1 MASGIQ
7 GSTGAERSVLRW
19 GGLAGILGSL
29 VFIFVP
35 VILFG
40 FVPQAPAGTFRME
53 GGGQVDPAALVMM
66 FPDARAPIAVANFL
80 NFVSA
85 VLTLALVLALYQA
98 LRRTSLAPALLG
110 SVLYVLGLG
119 VLFTESVTQV
129 AFDPISSLYHT
140 PGVTPAEQATLAL
153 LWQATQ
159 GIFFELDAAA
169 ILLLSVAMVV
179 LGVAMLKAP
188 NFGKRVGTLVSVL
201 GGEALFVTSVFGVT
215 SFLVALLLI
224 PVFVVIPI
232 ALGWKVYSMSK
243 VA

>member
-1 MASGIQ
+1 MASGIE

-19 GGLAGILGSL
+19 GGLAGILGSV

-35 VILFG
+35 IVLFG
-40 FVPQAPAGTFRME
+40 FVPQAPTGLFHTE

-66 FPDARAPIAVANFL
+66 FPDARAPIAVGNFL

-85 VLTLALVLALYQA
+85 VLTLALVLALYRA
-98 LRRTSLAPALLG
+98 LRETSPAPAILG

-119 VLFTESVTQV
+119 VLFTETVTQA
-129 AFDPISSLYHT
+129 AFDPISSLYHAT
-140 PGVTPAEQATLAL
+140 GVTPAEQTTLTL

-169 ILLLSVAMVV
+169 ALLLSVAMVV
-179 LGVAMLKAP
+179 LGVAMIRAP
-188 NFGKRVGTLVSVL
+188 DFGKRVGVMVSGL
-201 GGEALFVTSVFGVT
+201 GGASLVVNSVFGIT
-215 SFLVALLLI
+215 SFLMAILLI
-224 PVFVVIPI
+224 PIFVVIPI
-232 ALGWKVYSMSK
+232 VLGLKVYRMSR

>member
-1 MASGIQ
+1 MTSGIQ

-19 GGLAGILGSL
+19 GGLAGIIGSL

-40 FVPQAPAGTFRME
+40 FVPQAPAGTFRTE
-53 GGGQVDPAALVMM
+53 GGGLVDPAALVMM
-66 FPDARAPIAVANFL
+66 FPDARAPIALANFL

-85 VLTLALVLALYQA
+85 VLTLALVLALHRA

-119 VLFTESVTQV
+119 VLFTETVTQV

-201 GGEALFVTSVFGVT
+201 GGAALFVTAVFGVT

-232 ALGWKVYSMSK
+232 ALGWKVYSLSK